1 VSDPNGAP
9 ELRLFDAMF
18 RLNKF
23 VLAEV
28 RTHIAAAAD
37 LDLGDFLMLRSIELG
52 VDTPGGLARDLGF
65 NPAVVSRALTKLAK
79 AGLIDRR
86 IDSGDSRR
94 SRLELTK
101 EGLRTNAA
109 IAARIRPGLAQRL
122 QRLNAHQI
130 QTLLE
135 SFAILTADPVEST

>member
-1 VSDPNGAP
+1 VNPKTYWGGNPALGWVWHSASSTLYDAARLAWRCAATA
-9 ELRLFDAMF
+9 LRPW
-18 RLNKF
+18 
-23 VLAEV
+23 
-28 RTHIAAAAD
+28 H
-37 LDLGDFLMLRSIELG
+37 S
-52 VDTPGGLARDLGF
+52 DLGF

-86 IDSGDSRR
+86 IDSGDSRP

-135 SFAILTADPVEST
+135 TFAILTADPVEST

>member
-1 VSDPNGAP
+1 MAQNV
-9 ELRLFDAMF
+9 
-18 RLNKF
+18 
-23 VLAEV
+23 
-28 RTHIAAAAD
+28 
-37 LDLGDFLMLRSIELG
+37 GDFLMLRSIELG